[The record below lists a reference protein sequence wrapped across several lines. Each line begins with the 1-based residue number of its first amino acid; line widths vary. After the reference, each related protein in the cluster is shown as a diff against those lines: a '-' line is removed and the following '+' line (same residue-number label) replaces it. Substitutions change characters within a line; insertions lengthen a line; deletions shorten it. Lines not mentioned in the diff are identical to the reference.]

1 MEFESRQSIST
12 YAAFP
17 IVGLPGFQ
25 LLPRLTGWLHLELG
39 IMWQGM
45 LNRWVDSI
53 IAQKHLSGMCEA
65 QSRGIFHG
73 KWDINWLMA
82 KQRREMLSNY
92 IGLSLVF
99 DIPFELEFSG
109 KWKVLIWDVDF
120 NQESFRKSQ
129 FKIIS
134 IWSNWKSTQLLQLWE
149 Y

>member
-109 KWKVLIWDVDF
+109 KW
-120 NQESFRKSQ
+120 
-129 FKIIS
+129 
-134 IWSNWKSTQLLQLWE
+134 
-149 Y
+149 

>member
-1 MEFESRQSIST
+1 
-12 YAAFP
+12 
-17 IVGLPGFQ
+17 
-25 LLPRLTGWLHLELG
+25 
-39 IMWQGM
+39 
-45 LNRWVDSI
+45 
-53 IAQKHLSGMCEA
+53 
-65 QSRGIFHG
+65 
-73 KWDINWLMA
+73 MA